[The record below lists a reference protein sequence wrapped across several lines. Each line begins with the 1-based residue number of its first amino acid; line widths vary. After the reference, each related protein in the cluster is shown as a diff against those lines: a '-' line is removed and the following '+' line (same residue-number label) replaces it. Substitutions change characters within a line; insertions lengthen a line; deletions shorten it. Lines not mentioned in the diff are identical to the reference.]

1 MALCQ
6 NTKAVSLGI
15 SAVRRGAGCYGRA
28 GGASRMIL
36 HSLVVEQAVDIDE
49 RAHFVKELVLARGV
63 MPIAMVRKRAVA
75 TDRRTSAEPGDLA
88 ADTLAPVLM
97 IHGYGQNR
105 YAFHLPLRSMANHLA
120 RAGFDVFNVD
130 LRGRGRSGHFGARRP
145 RSVLDFIHEDVPA
158 ALDEIRALSGD
169 RPVFLVG
176 HSLGGVVSYCVAVDH
191 PTRVAGVATL
201 GSPYHF
207 TAGSR
212 WLVGLTSAF
221 LALDQR
227 MNLPNFVV
235 PARAYGKFVRTARR
249 VVESRLYPLPFR
261 GFHRGAIE
269 PEVLEQHMA
278 LAMDRGS
285 IATMRAMFTWA
296 HEARERKAGDDG
308 LFGYAQRFEALD
320 VPLLVI
326 SGIYDDLAAP
336 ASVKPAW
343 AHSASRD
350 RTYRELPFGHVD
362 MLIGR
367 EAPQLTWPLLES
379 WLTKRVRSAAVAPH
393 AP

>member
-1 MALCQ
+1 
-6 NTKAVSLGI
+6 
-15 SAVRRGAGCYGRA
+15 
-28 GGASRMIL
+28 MIL
-36 HSLVVEQAVDIDE
+36 HSLVVEQNVDIDE
-49 RAHFVKELVLARGV
+49 RASFVKELVLARGV
-63 MPIAMVRKRAVA
+63 MPIAMVRKRALA
-75 TDRRTSAEPGDLA
+75 PTPKGAITRRDPSEAAAE
-88 ADTLAPVLM
+88 TLAPLLL

-105 YAFHLPLRSMANHLA
+105 YAFHLPTRSMVNYLA

-145 RSVLDFIHEDVPA
+145 RSVLEFIHEDVPA
-158 ALDEIRALSGD
+158 ALEEIRSLSGD

-176 HSLGGVVSYCVAVDH
+176 HSLGGVVSYCVAADQ
-191 PTRVAGVATL
+191 PTRVAGIITL

-207 TAGSR
+207 SVGSR
-212 WLVGLTSAF
+212 WLAGLTSAF

-285 IATMRAMFTWA
+285 IATMRAMFGWA
-296 HEARERKAGDDG
+296 QEARARKTGDDG
-308 LFGYAQRFEALD
+308 LFGYGRRFEGLD
-320 VPLLVI
+320 MPLLVI
-326 SGIYDDLAAP
+326 AGAYDDLAPP
-336 ASVKPAW
+336 ASVEPAF
-343 AHSASRD
+343 ALSSARD
-350 RTYRELPFGHVD
+350 KSYRELPFGHVD

-367 EAPQLTWPLLES
+367 EAPRLTWPLLES
-379 WLTKRVRSAAVAPH
+379 WLGKRVRAGQARAAAVG
-393 AP
+393 

>member
-1 MALCQ
+1 
-6 NTKAVSLGI
+6 
-15 SAVRRGAGCYGRA
+15 
-28 GGASRMIL
+28 MIL

-63 MPIAMVRKRAVA
+63 MPIAMVRKRALRQSEGGVLLHPAPEEVA
-75 TDRRTSAEPGDLA
+75 AQ
-88 ADTLAPVLM
+88 TLAPVLL

-105 YAFHLPLRSMANHLA
+105 YAFHLPLRSLANHLA

-145 RSVLDFIHEDVPA
+145 RSVLEFVQEDVPA
-158 ALDEIRALSGD
+158 ALDEIRALSGN

-176 HSLGGVVSYCVAVDH
+176 HSLGGVVSYCVSVDRPSH
-191 PTRVAGVATL
+191 VAGVATL

-212 WLVGLTSAF
+212 WLAGLTAAF

-227 MNLPNFVV
+227 MNLPNFAV

-249 VVESRLYPLPFR
+249 VVDSPLYPLPFR

-285 IATMRAMFTWA
+285 IATMRAMFSWA
-296 HEARERKAGDDG
+296 REARERKAGDDG
-308 LFGYAQRFEALD
+308 LFGYAKRFEALD

-326 SGIYDDLAAP
+326 SGLFDDLAPP
-336 ASVKPAW
+336 ASVKPAYTLSG
-343 AHSASRD
+343 ARD

-379 WLTKRVRSAAVAPH
+379 WLAKRVRESTRAAAGF
-393 AP
+393 

>member
-1 MALCQ
+1 
-6 NTKAVSLGI
+6 
-15 SAVRRGAGCYGRA
+15 
-28 GGASRMIL
+28 MIL

-63 MPIAMVRKRAVA
+63 MPIAMVRKRAVRA
-75 TDRRTSAEPGDLA
+75 PTSTASARPDPAEVA
-88 ADTLAPVLM
+88 AETLAPVLL

-105 YAFHLPLRSMANHLA
+105 YAFHLPRRSLANHLA

-145 RSVLDFIHEDVPA
+145 RSVLEFIHEDVPA
-158 ALDEIRALSGD
+158 ALEEIKVLSGD
-169 RPVFLVG
+169 RPVFIVG
-176 HSLGGVVSYCVAVDH
+176 HSLGGVVAYCVAVDH
-191 PTRVAGVATL
+191 PSRVAGVASL

-212 WLVGLTSAF
+212 WLTGLTSAF

-227 MNLPNFVV
+227 VNLPNFAV

-249 VVESRLYPLPFR
+249 VVESPLYPLPFR

-285 IATMRAMFTWA
+285 IATMRAMFSWA
-296 HEARERKAGDDG
+296 QEARERKAGDDG
-308 LFGYAQRFEALD
+308 VFGYGRRFESLE

-326 SGIYDDLAAP
+326 SGIYDDLAPP
-336 ASVKPAW
+336 ASVKPAYTL
-343 AHSASRD
+343 STSSD

-362 MLIGR
+362 LLIGR

-379 WLTKRVRSAAVAPH
+379 WLTKRARR
-393 AP
+393 

>member
-1 MALCQ
+1 
-6 NTKAVSLGI
+6 
-15 SAVRRGAGCYGRA
+15 
-28 GGASRMIL
+28 MIL
-36 HSLVVEQAVDIDE
+36 HSQIVEQAIDVGE
-49 RAHFVKELVLARGV
+49 SAHFVKQLVLARGV
-63 MPIAMVRKRAVA
+63 MPIAMIRKRALRAGGSRVLSHPEPDEVA
-75 TDRRTSAEPGDLA
+75 TE
-88 ADTLAPVLM
+88 TLAPLLL

-105 YAFHLPLRSMANHLA
+105 YAFHLPLRSLVNHLA

-158 ALDEIRALSGD
+158 ALDEIRMLSGD
-169 RPVFLVG
+169 RPVFLLG
-176 HSLGGVVSYCVAVDH
+176 HSLGGVVSYCVAVDR
-191 PTRVAGVATL
+191 PTRVAGVVAL

-207 TAGSR
+207 TLGSR
-212 WLVGLTSAF
+212 WLTGLTSLF

-227 MNLPNFVV
+227 VNLPNYAV

-249 VVESRLYPLPFR
+249 VVESPLYPLPFR

-285 IATMRAMFTWA
+285 IATMRAMFSWA
-296 HEARERKAGDDG
+296 QEARARKEGEDG
-308 LFGYAQRFEALD
+308 LFGYARRFESLD
-320 VPLLVI
+320 LPLLVVA
-326 SGIYDDLAAP
+326 GIYDDLAPP

-343 AHSASRD
+343 ALSSARD

-367 EAPQLTWPLLES
+367 EAPQLTWPLLEA
-379 WLTKRVRSAAVAPH
+379 WLTKRVRAARAL
-393 AP
+393 AANGA

>member
-1 MALCQ
+1 
-6 NTKAVSLGI
+6 
-15 SAVRRGAGCYGRA
+15 
-28 GGASRMIL
+28 MIL

-49 RAHFVKELVLARGV
+49 RLPFVKELVLARGV
-63 MPIAMVRKRAVA
+63 MPIAMVRKRALRA
-75 TDRRTSAEPGDLA
+75 REGGPLASGAPEDAAAE
-88 ADTLAPVLM
+88 TLAPVLL

-130 LRGRGRSGHFGARRP
+130 LRGRGCSGHFGARRP
-145 RSVLDFIHEDVPA
+145 RSVLEFIHEDVPA

-191 PTRVAGVATL
+191 RSRIAGVATL

-212 WLVGLTSAF
+212 WLTSLTSAF

-227 MNLPNFVV
+227 MNLPNFAV

-249 VVESRLYPLPFR
+249 VVDSPFYPLPFR

-285 IATMRAMFTWA
+285 VATMRAMFSWA
-296 HEARERKAGDDG
+296 QEARERKAGDDG
-308 LFGYAQRFEALD
+308 LFGYAKRFESLD
-320 VPLLVI
+320 LPLLVI
-326 SGIYDDLAAP
+326 AGIYDDLAAP
-336 ASVKPAW
+336 ESVKPAW
-343 AHSASRD
+343 SHSGSSD

-362 MLIGR
+362 LLIGR

-379 WLTKRVRSAAVAPH
+379 WLTKRVRDRARAAASY
-393 AP
+393 